1 MILGLPAAT
10 FLVYLGVSVLIIAFL
25 VFWGVTYRAKDE

>member
-10 FLVYLGVSVLIIAFL
+10 FLVYLGVTLLLAAFF
-25 VFWGVTYRAKDE
+25 VFWGLTYRAKDE